1 MTIPTPSEYAAI
13 GRRVAA
19 MRHHALGNGGCLSD
33 RAALWELC
41 ERLME
46 AAWIEGPTGVDARW
60 WIRGDPFPSREAA
73 VAALLES
80 LGGTDG

>member
-1 MTIPTPSEYAAI
+1 MTSDEYAAI
-13 GRRVAA
+13 GRRVATGEFCPA
-19 MRHHALGNGGCLSD
+19 VDLMID
-33 RAALWELC
+33 RDALWELC

-80 LGGTDG
+80 LGADTSQS

>member
-1 MTIPTPSEYAAI
+1 MTEAEYAAI
-13 GRRVAA
+13 GRRVAKA
-19 MRHHALGNGGCLSD
+19 GECIVSQAYRD

-46 AAWIEGPTGVDARW
+46 AAWIEGPTRADARW
-60 WIRGDPFPSREAA
+60 WIRGDPFPTREAA

-80 LGGTDG
+80 LGGSDG